1 MGEELPHGGVFRES
15 DRPVVSVLGFGP
27 FPKKLQEMSPNRPI
41 GLIVG
46 DCILIDR
53 IQNDQ
58 PLFRSN
64 RLRERRGVS
73 NSRAKSGRD
82 ADQLFVEQRY
92 GGPVGPASA
101 GPLSMY

>member
-15 DRPVVSVLGFGP
+15 DRPVVSVGFGG
-27 FPKKLQEMSPNRPI
+27 FSQELQVMSTNRPI

-53 IQNDQ
+53 IQNGQ
-58 PLFRSN
+58 PLFRSIH
-64 RLRERRGVS
+64 LCERRGVS

-82 ADQLFVEQRY
+82 ADPGNE
-92 GGPVGPASA
+92 G
-101 GPLSMY
+101 